1 MVRTGAGITRDRT
14 YALDGVI
21 LDACQRDERDPGPDD
36 SRPACRSVA
45 ALLLGTGL
53 VAGVDVSGLAVI
65 TAGERRATAGLLQ
78 RLVLVDERATPEQV
92 RVLLDLVEGR
102 IGGGLLATLA
112 GPADRDLGVYQ
123 VPAAWVLEPERAT
136 VTVPGHLELSVTAG
150 SADMT
155 VDIPEHDLS
164 WQVSGCE
171 GLRGGIHVAGT
182 IQAANPGAG

>member
-1 MVRTGAGITRDRT
+1 MTRTRTARDQT

-21 LDACQRDERDPGPDD
+21 LDACQRDERDPGPDN

-45 ALLLGTGL
+45 ALILGPAR
-53 VAGVDVSGLAVI
+53 VAGVDVSGLAVL
-65 TAGERRATAGLLQ
+65 TAGERRTTGGSLQ

-123 VPAAWVLEPERAT
+123 VPAAWALDPERAT
-136 VTVPGHLELSVTAG
+136 VSVPGHLELSVTAG

-155 VDIPEHDLS
+155 LDIPEHHLT

-171 GLRGGIHVAGT
+171 GVRGGIHLAGGRR
-182 IQAANPGAG
+182 PPPFRP